1 MKIHYFLLL
10 NLAVHCRPVESSAQW
25 KTGNFFIRYNDVIDS
40 YIEDGKVIEKNG
52 VLRTIL
58 DISYNSPSR
67 VAELI
72 SGNSTNGWSFVE
84 GLSELRTMDQ
94 E

>member
-1 MKIHYFLLL
+1 M
-10 NLAVHCRPVESSAQW
+10 
-25 KTGNFFIRYNDVIDS
+25 
-40 YIEDGKVIEKNG
+40 IEKNG